1 MVGSW
6 IPHSEIFLTP
16 QDIAHMEVLALEFQS
31 MLEGLTGCVFSPKH
45 WTQMSHF
52 PTHMPKQ
59 TTEMGPVS
67 DTWMFCFESF
77 FGALKALVHS
87 RSQPIANICGQIQ
100 TNAALRLLRSCMDY
114 QKFGGP
120 IQGPVVV
127 PDVPRAPGDGWIDDD
142 VILKRHGAGGMPGE
156 GRTRKLRGDLPD
168 EILTW
173 MKMLPEYL
181 EIKDAWDVARR
192 GLEPNRWRRLPRG
205 EGGDEATRVACV
217 TRHRLLPPIPHIFRI
232 LNQDMIST

>member
-1 MVGSW
+1 MVASW

-45 WTQMSHF
+45 WTQMFHF
-52 PTHMPKQ
+52 PNHMAKQ

-87 RSQPIANICGQIQ
+87 RSQPISNICRQIQ
-100 TNAALRLLRSCMDY
+100 TNVALRLLRSCMDY
-114 QKFGGP
+114 QKAGA

-127 PDVPRAPGDGWIDDD
+127 PSVPRSQGDDWYDDD
-142 VILKRHGAGGMPGE
+142 VILKHEGAGGMSGE
-156 GRTRKLRGDLPD
+156 GRRRTLRGDLPD
-168 EILTW
+168 EIATW
-173 MKMLPEYL
+173 GKTLPEYL
-181 EIKDAWDVARR
+181 EIKEAWAVARR
-192 GLEPNRWRRLPRG
+192 LFEPLRWRRLPRG
-205 EGGDEATRVACV
+205 EGGDDATRVACV
-217 TRHRLLPPIPHIFRI
+217 TRPR
-232 LNQDMIST
+232 